1 MQLEDQGNPGD
12 LLHQESML
20 NPNAWTFFTLV
31 QKESHATNITI
42 CS

>member
-1 MQLEDQGNPGD
+1 MQLEVQGNPGD

-20 NPNAWTFFTLV
+20 NPNAWIFFTLG

-42 CS
+42 YS